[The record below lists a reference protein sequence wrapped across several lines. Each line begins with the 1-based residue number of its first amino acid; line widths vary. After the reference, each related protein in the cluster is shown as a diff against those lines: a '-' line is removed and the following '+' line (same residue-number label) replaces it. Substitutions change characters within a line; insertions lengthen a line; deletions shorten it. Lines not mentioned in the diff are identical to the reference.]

1 MIRFLHQVLIGS
13 WLVFSSAPI
22 GAAPA
27 LRAASGPGPRDLAP
41 RTIRRPADFAR
52 AKSNVA
58 HYPWAA
64 ALYAGLKAEAAPLLK
79 MDREAIRAFIP
90 KRTPLAAIKCP
101 VCGDAP
107 WSWYNLLEDGGVLE
121 CDDCK
126 TRWTWDPADD
136 SEAWNIAAA
145 FRYYRL
151 VHILE
156 NLDKAALVYRL
167 EGDKA
172 YARPVAV
179 VVERFAEVFKNYRV
193 NMIHRNQWLERN
205 DPYYGKITGWKLR
218 EMAIVGQVLVAY
230 DWIRDSGALAPD
242 RMAMVDRDLVR
253 YTLDYLAD
261 GYGPGGPASPDSLQD
276 QGTSWRSWA
285 LSAVLLDDRAAMKTM
300 VAAFGAILDP
310 ANGMFYDDGG
320 FFQGSPAYQRQFT
333 SSISDVPEILAGH
346 LPDDIFASPFAPQLE
361 KILAWTLD
369 FLYPDGTV
377 PPVNDAHVGDRQ
389 SLDHARLVAR
399 RFGSAKAA
407 RYLADRRAAGTVR
420 DRLADL
426 FEEPEGPGRAAAP
439 EAAYSDRS
447 VLFPGSGLMTL
458 RDGRDAASRTMVF
471 LDYGAYEPPNK
482 PPYHKHRD
490 YLNLGLWALGRE
502 MLSEMGYAMTPPW
515 IQRWQVSPL
524 AHNSVLETAERK
536 DGGRPL
542 IWFPSPGPQLAE
554 AGLPPEDSR
563 FVALLPRAGAAPIV
577 VDVFRVAGKS
587 AGATWALHARSDKL
601 DVTGVEGWTE
611 APAREP
617 LRGGRTAKAGGGVV
631 EAVWRFDAAEGRPA
645 AGLKVVLP
653 LPAERAITVSSC
665 PAEEDRVK
673 NAFGKGGTPL
683 PGVELPTVGH
693 LQVRAAGPEALF
705 IAVHVPFEGPT
716 PPDVRVFMG
725 PQAPAPGGPLGLKI
739 EAGAETFIVIH
750 NPAAGPFAF
759 EGLACDGRAAAAS
772 LRADEAGGEP
782 VCRSLA
788 LAEGRSAVWGKKAVY
803 RSTIGNGFKGD

>member
-1 MIRFLHQVLIGS
+1 MIRLLRHLLVGTLV
-13 WLVFSSAPI
+13 LVFSGPLD
-22 GAAPA
+22 AARVP
-27 LRAASGPGPRDLAP
+27 RGASGPAPRDLAP
-41 RTIRRPADFAR
+41 RTIFRPGDFAR
-52 AKSNVA
+52 AERNVA
-58 HYPWAA
+58 RHPWAGE
-64 ALYAGLKAEAAPLLK
+64 LYGRLKSEADRLVK

-90 KRTPLAAIKCP
+90 RRTPLAAIKCP

-107 WSWYNLLEDGGVLE
+107 WSWYNLLEDGAVLE
-121 CDDCK
+121 CADCK

-136 SEAWNIAAA
+136 SETWNIPAA

-151 VHILE
+151 VDILKD
-156 NLDKAALVYRL
+156 LDKAALVYRL

-179 VVERFAEVFKNYRV
+179 AVERFAEVFKNYRV
-193 NMIHRNQWLERN
+193 NMIHRNQWLDRN

-218 EMAIVGQVLVAY
+218 EMALVGQVLVAY
-230 DWIRDSGALAPD
+230 DWIRDSGTLA
-242 RMAMVDRDLVR
+242 AAQLEKIDRDLVR

-285 LSAVLLDDRAAMKTM
+285 ICAVLLDDPAAMKTM
-300 VAAFGAILDP
+300 VAAFEAILDP

-320 FFQGSPAYQRQFT
+320 FFQGSPAYQRQLT
-333 SSISDVPEILAGH
+333 SAISDVPEILAGH
-346 LPDDIFASPFAPQLE
+346 LPGDIYASPFAPQLD
-361 KILAWTLD
+361 KIFAWTLD

-377 PPVNDAHVGDRQ
+377 PAVNDAHVGDRQ
-389 SLDHARLVAR
+389 SLDHARLAAR
-399 RFGSAKAA
+399 RLENAKAK
-407 RYLADRRAAGTVR
+407 RYLADRRASGVVR
-420 DRLADL
+420 DRLVDL
-426 FEEPEGPGRAAAP
+426 FEEEDVPGGGAAP
-439 EAAYSDRS
+439 GAPYSASS
-447 VLFPGSGLMTL
+447 VHFSGSGLMTL
-458 RDGRDAASRTMVF
+458 RHGADAASRTMVF

-524 AHNSVLETAERK
+524 AHNSVLEAAERK

-577 VDVFRVAGKS
+577 VDVFRVAGKGG
-587 AGATWALHARSDKL
+587 GATWALHGRSGKL
-601 DVTGVEGWTE
+601 EVTGADGWTE
-611 APAREP
+611 APRQEP
-617 LRGGRTAKAGGGVV
+617 LRDGRTAKAGTGVV
-631 EAVWRFDAAEGRPA
+631 EAVWRFDADGGRPD

-653 LPAERAITVSSC
+653 LPAERTITVSRC

-683 PGVELPTVGH
+683 PGVELPAVGH
-693 LQVRAAGPEALF
+693 LQVRAPGPEALF
-705 IAVHVPFEGPT
+705 VAVHVPFEGIA
-716 PPDVRVFMG
+716 PPDVRVSLG
-725 PQAPAPGGPLGLKI
+725 PQAPAPGGPIGLKI

-750 NPAAGPFAF
+750 NPAAGAFAF

-772 LRADEAGGEP
+772 LRADEAGREP